1 MKKILIVSGLILLL
15 ALVVG
20 GPAQAEEINYQ
31 GYPAKLEIQL
41 AKIEVS
47 QDGGDNWTT
56 IWEGT
61 SSTLDCATQATSYLV
76 TGIKMDAGDYNGIRL
91 SFHDS
96 VVKGAVT
103 VDPLANFYWTGT
115 AAELRY
121 YYTDP
126 TDDGTNFSLVS
137 LSAAQG
143 LAQDETIDTSGSPME
158 KISEGT
164 LFTISPGQTTTIEL
178 LFTLTNA
185 LNYTVDFDIPGP
197 VPLNW
202 QSFTWG
208 LPASFD
214 VTVK

>member
-1 MKKILIVSGLILLL
+1 MKKILIVNGLILLL

-20 GPAQAEEINYQ
+20 GPAQADEINYQ
-31 GYPAKLEIQL
+31 GYPDKLEIQL

-47 QDGGDNWTT
+47 QDGGDTWTT

-61 SSTLDCATQATSYLV
+61 SSTLDCATKASSYLV
-76 TGIKMDAGDYNGIRL
+76 TGIQMAPGDYNGIRL

-103 VDPLANFYWTGT
+103 VNPGADFLWKEGGFEVRYYFTHPTLDKGANFDLDLGI
-115 AAELRY
+115 
-121 YYTDP
+121 
-126 TDDGTNFSLVS
+126 
-137 LSAAQG
+137 AQG
-143 LAQDETIDTSGSPME
+143 LAQDETIDTGDSTMSIWG
-158 KISEGT
+158 GT
-164 LFTISPGQTTTIEL
+164 LFTISLGQTTRIEL

-185 LNYTVDFDIPGP
+185 LNYTVDFTGTTI
-197 VPLNW
+197 NW

-208 LPASFD
+208 LPAGFD